1 MVQNK
6 RKENSYLIY
15 ILYFVTVL
23 VMVLQMRT
31 DLWDDSATI
40 SMLEQF
46 PKVTDWVVYRYNTW
60 SARFIQESIG
70 YFIVPHPNVWKMIEI
85 IVIYTIPFLFT
96 NILKWEPED
105 SLLGIFGF
113 MIFPFTTMASAGWM
127 CTSMTYLWPVFF
139 ALVYFSFFCR
149 YMRNEKLYAWSY
161 PVMFVSL
168 IVACNHELM
177 AAFVAAVIAYNI
189 VEYIIKNK
197 KFHICFVPA
206 FLSVQRI

>member
-60 SARFIQESIG
+60 SAWFIQESIG

-127 CTSMTYLWPVFF
+127 CTSMTYL
-139 ALVYFSFFCR
+139 
-149 YMRNEKLYAWSY
+149 
-161 PVMFVSL
+161 
-168 IVACNHELM
+168 
-177 AAFVAAVIAYNI
+177 
-189 VEYIIKNK
+189 
-197 KFHICFVPA
+197 
-206 FLSVQRI
+206 